1 MIRLLGQ
8 LVSLPVSG
16 PLKGTRWITQQV
28 ADAAEAELYDEQRIM
43 SELRDLARRYES
55 GELGEAEHDQLES
68 ALLDRLAEARR
79 RSSQE
84 PPSR

>member
-8 LVSLPVSG
+8 LVTLPVSG
-16 PLKGTRWITQQV
+16 PLKGVRWVTQQV

-43 SELRDLARRYES
+43 SELRDLARRYER
-55 GELGEAEHDQLES
+55 GELGEAEHDALES

-79 RSSQE
+79 RAAQNH
-84 PPSR
+84 PPT

>member
-8 LVSLPVSG
+8 VVTLPVSG

-43 SELRDLARRYES
+43 AELRDLARRYDN
-55 GELGEAEHDQLES
+55 GELDEAEHDQLES
-68 ALLDRLAEARR
+68 ALLERLAEARR

-84 PPSR
+84 PPSS